1 MAVASDEDFV
11 QVHNIDFGFRFDVI
25 LKVENVLTFDE
36 LSIRVSAYISDKS
49 NSQFNFFR
57 PNGESRII

>member
-25 LKVENVLTFDE
+25 LKVENVLTFD
-36 LSIRVSAYISDKS
+36 D
-49 NSQFNFFR
+49 
-57 PNGESRII
+57 